1 MRAIY
6 NNKSLRLVAVILL
19 LPACSLLPG
28 KETTTQATNEA
39 IILPVVSAQ
48 QPCDCD
54 AQVVKETIKI
64 IEKPCPV
71 LAVSQA
77 VVEDKPVTKETIK
90 TFNNDKSIVG
100 RIERVTLEQSGVV
113 VKARIDT
120 GAKTSS
126 LNALD
131 LTVFERDG
139 KKWVKFAVIN
149 PITDENVY
157 FEKKVK
163 RFVRIKQMVTDNQRR
178 PVVMI
183 TLRLGGVEEAVEVT
197 LTDRSHYI
205 YQLLVGRNLLL
216 DRMLVDVSQ
225 KYIASDTGS

>member
-6 NNKSLRLVAVILL
+6 NNKRLRLIAIVVL
-19 LPACSLLPG
+19 LPACSLLPV
-28 KETTTQATNEA
+28 KKAAQTNAEITSPA
-39 IILPVVSAQ
+39 ISAKKA
-48 QPCDCD
+48 CDCET
-54 AQVVKETIKI
+54 QIIKEKITIV
-64 IEKPCPV
+64 EKPCPV
-71 LAVSQA
+71 IASRQA
-77 VVEDKPVTKETIK
+77 VAENKQGATKSY
-90 TFNNDKSIVG
+90 NNDKPIVG
-100 RIERVTLEQSGVV
+100 RIERVSIEQSGIV

-131 LTVFERDG
+131 LTAFERDG

-149 PITDENVY
+149 PATKEKIY

-183 TLRLGGVEEAVEVT
+183 TFRLGGVEEAVEVT

-205 YQLLVGRNLLL
+205 YQLLIGRNFLL